1 MAQWAQLQPHEDLP
15 LFLSFTTL
23 QTIAA
28 IIVARTM
35 QTIIVPMFLDI
46 HASMAES
53 PFNFILPQRS
63 W

>member
-28 IIVARTM
+28 TITARTM